1 MEKIFGFGAKRV
13 PIENAE
19 ILYAGTA
26 RNVAQFIEKEIQF
39 LRLCLGQFKKAH
51 GLIIESDSSDDTL
64 IKLEKIKANIPN
76 FQYIS
81 YANLTKKMPKRTQRL
96 AYCRNRIIQ
105 ELRDN
110 PAYVN
115 VDYVAIAD
123 LDAVNVDLTPQ
134 KIAQCWDVKE
144 DWGGITANQR
154 ELYYD
159 IWALR
164 HPDWCPTDCMQQI
177 KRLQKFCDEKT
188 AHNLAV
194 WAKNIHIAPEVGL
207 IPVDS
212 AFGGFGIYKRD
223 AYLAGE
229 YEGIDSNGDQV
240 CEHVSFHQKLC
251 DAGHKI
257 YINAAL
263 INCGKPLEVEASPAT
278 PKKRTAFAFGC
289 IQRAGNALFGKR
301 RFNKYLDMM
310 RNEEV
315 LK

>member
-1 MEKIFGFGAKRV
+1 MEKLFGFSVKRV
-13 PIENAE
+13 PIDQAE

-26 RNVAQFIEKEIQF
+26 RNVAQFIEKEVQF
-39 LRLCLGQFKKAH
+39 LVACLGQFKKVH
-51 GLIIESDSSDDTL
+51 GLIIESDSSDETL
-64 IKLEKIKANIPN
+64 VKLKKIKATLPN

-81 YANLTKKMPKRTQRL
+81 YANLSKKMPKRTQRL
-96 AYCRNRIIQ
+96 AHCRNRVIQ

-115 VDYVAIAD
+115 VDYVVIAD
-123 LDAVNVDLTPQ
+123 LDAVNVELTPQ
-134 KIAQCWDVKE
+134 KIAQCWQVKE
-144 DWGGITANQR
+144 DWGGITANQG

-164 HPDWCPTDCMQQI
+164 HPDWCPTDCMRQI
-177 KRLQKFCDEKT
+177 KQLQKICDEKT

-194 WAKNIHIAPEVGL
+194 WARNIHIDPKVGL

-212 AFGGFGIYKRD
+212 AFGGFGIYKRE
-223 AYLAGE
+223 AYLVGE
-229 YEGIDSNGDQV
+229 YEGIAADGEQV
-240 CEHVSFHQKLC
+240 CEHVHFHQKLRK
-251 DAGHKI
+251 AGHKI

-263 INCGKPLEVEASPAT
+263 INCGRPVEVEAKPGV
-278 PKKRTAFAFGC
+278 PKRRTAFAFGF
-289 IQRAGNALFGKR
+289 IQSIGSILFGKK

-315 LK
+315 

>member
-1 MEKIFGFGAKRV
+1 MEKIFGFRVKRI
-13 PIENAE
+13 PIGHAE

-39 LRLCLGQFKKAH
+39 LGACLGQFKKVH

-64 IKLEKIKANIPN
+64 EKLEKIKASVPN
-76 FQYIS
+76 FHYIS
-81 YANLTKKMPKRTQRL
+81 YANLSKKMPQRTQRL
-96 AYCRNRIIQ
+96 ACCRNRIIQ

-110 PAYVN
+110 PVYAK

-134 KIAQCWDVKE
+134 KIEQCWGVKE
-144 DWGGITANQR
+144 DWGGITANQG
-154 ELYYD
+154 EFYYD

-177 KRLQKFCDEKT
+177 KQLQKFCDEKA

-194 WAKNIHIAPEVGL
+194 WAKNIHITPEAGL

-223 AYLAGE
+223 AYLSGE
-229 YEGIDSNGDQV
+229 YEGIAANGDQI
-240 CEHVSFHQKLC
+240 CEHVHFHQKLRE
-251 DAGHKI
+251 AGHKI
-257 YINAAL
+257 FINAAL
-263 INCGKPLEVEASPAT
+263 INCGKHVEVEASPVM
-278 PKKRTAFAFGC
+278 PKKRSAFALGF
-289 IQRAGNALFGKR
+289 IQRAGNTLFGKK
-301 RFNKYLDMM
+301 RFNKYLEMM
-310 RNEEV
+310 RNEET
-315 LK
+315 